1 MIGFFVDFPKVLD
14 KTQGVGIMEVA
25 KRRQI
30 MNEIEK
36 QEIMAKAEL
45 YPDYIGHLDNAVKL
59 LNDARAEGRNIYI
72 EFNGQKLYSLL
83 DDEDSCYMKV
93 VGTTKKEFEQKR
105 QRWLK
110 EREKR
115 EKEEKAMFEQEL
127 EAGLE

>member
-1 MIGFFVDFPKVLD
+1 
-14 KTQGVGIMEVA
+14 MEVS
-25 KRRQI
+25 KRRMI

-36 QEIMAKAEL
+36 QKIMAKAEL
-45 YPDYIGHLDNAVKL
+45 YPGYLGDLDDAVEF

-93 VGTTKKEFEQKR
+93 VCTTKKEFEQEQ
-105 QRWLK
+105 QRWLE

-115 EKEEKAMFEQEL
+115 KKRRKSASPSKNSL
-127 EAGLE
+127 LD